1 MNFSVTGSGQRFA
14 SSRESESMT
23 AERSG
28 RPDVRSAIERVF
40 RVEYGK
46 VIATLIGTLR
56 DFDLAEEALQD
67 AFTVALERWPRDGI
81 PPNPAAWLA
90 TMAKR
95 KAIDTWRRERQRAD
109 KYAALARAGLSST
122 SAEDDDVDSQAS

>member
-1 MNFSVTGSGQRFA
+1 
-14 SSRESESMT
+14 MT
-23 AERSG
+23 FAERS
-28 RPDVRSAIERVF
+28 DVPSAIERVF
-40 RVEYGK
+40 RAEYGK

-90 TMAKR
+90 TTAKR
-95 KAIDTWRRERQRAD
+95 KADSATTDSASYSPAAIRRCSWRRRWR
-109 KYAALARAGLSST
+109 
-122 SAEDDDVDSQAS
+122 